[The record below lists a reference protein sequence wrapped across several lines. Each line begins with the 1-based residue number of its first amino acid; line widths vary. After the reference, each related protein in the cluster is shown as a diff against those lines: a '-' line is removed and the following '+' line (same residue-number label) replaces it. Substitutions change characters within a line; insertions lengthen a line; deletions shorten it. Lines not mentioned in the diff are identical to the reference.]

1 MVLESRTQTGRH
13 GEAWAIQ
20 ALTTPSRQLLSANW
34 RWRRHEIDAVFMELD
49 TVVFLEVK
57 SRTGCGT
64 NLRLDLHMPGAAQQK
79 RIVKAANAFMKRHG
93 MHAME
98 CRFDVAAVRVHPST
112 VKLPTSPMSL
122 MHSMGP
128 KPFFP
133 VLLAGVGERCHD
145 PICDLPLWH
154 HETEP

>member
-20 ALTTPSRQLLSANW
+20 ALTTPSRQLLAANW

-98 CRFDVAAVRVHPST
+98 CRFDVAAVRVHPRNGQVAHFT
-112 VKLPTSPMSL
+112 HVPDAFDGTQALLPCAPRGRWRKM
-122 MHSMGP
+122 P
-128 KPFFP
+128 
-133 VLLAGVGERCHD
+133 
-145 PICDLPLWH
+145 
-154 HETEP
+154 